1 MRKSPEKPSDI
12 SQEDWDAVD
21 VPEATAEDFAR
32 ARPFKEVFPEQ
43 YKAWKR
49 MGRPPVESPKVHIS
63 FRLASDVVDG
73 IRATGQGY
81 NTRVE
86 EVLRDALKRGD
97 LNSQRNLPSAAVPER
112 ISERR
117 AQLREQLDELEIAE
131 RVLRRFGR
139 QSPTAVSLSDATLR
153 AVQAHGGSATA
164 QEIRDYL
171 SREFGMTVNANRVG
185 VVLHR
190 HRRAGR
196 LIIGHVE
203 NRRQRWYSP
212 TPAETTTRSG
222 SARTKD
228 PQHSG

>member
-1 MRKSPEKPSDI
+1 MRKLPEKPSDI

-63 FRLASDVVDG
+63 FRLASDVVNG

-81 NTRVE
+81 NARVE
-86 EVLRDALKRGD
+86 KVLRDALKRGE
-97 LNSQRNLPSAAVPER
+97 LNSRRTAPSPAAVMPER

-117 AQLREQLDELEIAE
+117 AQ
-131 RVLRRFGR
+131 FGGR
-139 QSPTAVSLSDATLR
+139 ATTVSLSDATLR
-153 AVQAHGGSATA
+153 AVQAHGEGATPS
-164 QEIRDYL
+164 EVLSYL
-171 SREFGMTVNANRVG
+171 TREFGMTVRPNRLGIALV
-185 VVLHR
+185 R

-196 LIIGHVE
+196 LE
-203 NRRQRWYSP
+203 NRDERWYP
-212 TPAETTTRSG
+212 TSAKEEPAR
-222 SARTKD
+222 
-228 PQHSG
+228 